1 MFKLSYAGASAT
13 SQSETLTYLLELLLH
28 GSDPVGVLR
37 RVLLVGGYLTHHTPE
52 TIFNYFCTVLSLKIQ
67 NPEITTISQLLIRK
81 ESSS

>member
-52 TIFNYFCTVLSLKIQ
+52 TIFNYFCTVLSLKIV
-67 NPEITTISQLLIRK
+67 PEITTISQLLIRK